1 MIFSRTP
8 CLSTETSIQTLKS
21 MRADVTIFL
30 PVYNGANFIR
40 QAIDS
45 VLAQTYT
52 NWTFLIVDNCSTDN
66 TAEICKPYLADARFK
81 YVLNETNLGVHGNF
95 HKALSLC
102 DTPYFAYLSHDDIYV
117 RSDAFEEAR
126 SLLEADKSL
135 AMVNAPVRWLDQ
147 NSDFIPSFGMSNVG
161 FQGKVAGKTIA
172 KACILNC
179 RNLYGIAV
187 LSRTEFGQKLQLDK
201 RLHQASDVNFFVGI
215 GGERDVYVLQ
225 NPAYAIRFHQTN
237 NTLRQYDT
245 LIDEMNIIA
254 QNHSIK
260 LSGFEQLLQKLNAYK
275 VRFGKWVFYK
285 ALNLRRRRTAA
296 KAA

>member
-1 MIFSRTP
+1 M
-8 CLSTETSIQTLKS
+8 Q
-21 MRADVTIFL
+21 ADVTIFL
-30 PVYNGANFIR
+30 PVYNGANYIR

-45 VLAQTYT
+45 VLKQTYT

-66 TAEICKPYLADARFK
+66 TAEICQPYLTDSRFK

-117 RSDAFEEAR
+117 RPDAFEEAR
-126 SLLEADKSL
+126 SVLEADKSL

-147 NSDFIPSFGMSNVG
+147 NSEFIPSFGASNVG
-161 FQGKVAGKTIA
+161 FQGKVLGKTIA
-172 KACILNC
+172 KACVVRC

-187 LSRTEFGQKLQLDK
+187 LSRTEFGQHLQLDK
-201 RLHQASDVNFFVGI
+201 RLHQASDVNFFAGI
-215 GGERDVYVLQ
+215 SGERHVFVLQ

-254 QNHSIK
+254 QNHGIE
-260 LSGFEQLLQKLNAYK
+260 LTAFERMLQRFNASK
-275 VRFGKWVFYK
+275 VRLGKWVFYQV
-285 ALNLRRRRTAA
+285 LNRRA
-296 KAA
+296 KATLTSA

>member
-1 MIFSRTP
+1 M
-8 CLSTETSIQTLKS
+8 Q
-21 MRADVTIFL
+21 ADVTIFL
-30 PVYNGANFIR
+30 PVYNGANYIQ
-40 QAIDS
+40 QAIGS
-45 VLAQTYT
+45 VLAQSYT

-66 TAEICKPYLADARFK
+66 TAEICKPYLIDPRFQ
-81 YVLNETNLGVHGNF
+81 YILNETNLGVHGNF
-95 HKALSLC
+95 HKALNLC
-102 DTPYFAYLSHDDIYV
+102 KTTYFAYLSHDDIYV
-117 RSDAFEEAR
+117 RPDAFAEAHAI
-126 SLLEADKSL
+126 LEADKSL
-135 AMVNAPVRWLDQ
+135 AMVNAPVRWLD
-147 NSDFIPSFGMSNVG
+147 SKSEFIPSFGASNVG
-161 FQGKVAGKTIA
+161 FQSKVAGKTVA
-172 KACILNC
+172 KASIVRC

-254 QNHSIK
+254 QNHGIQ
-260 LSGFEQLLQKLNAYK
+260 LSATEKIWQKLNAYK
-275 VRFGKWVFYK
+275 VRLGKWVFYQV
-285 ALNLRRRRTAA
+285 LNRRAGS

>member
-1 MIFSRTP
+1 MH
-8 CLSTETSIQTLKS
+8 
-21 MRADVTIFL
+21 ADVTIFL
-30 PVYNGANFIR
+30 PVYNGANYIR

-45 VLAQTYT
+45 VLAQSYQ
-52 NWTFLIVDNCSTDN
+52 NWRFLIVDNCSTDN
-66 TAEICKPYLADARFK
+66 TAELCKPYLADPRFT

-95 HKALSLC
+95 HKALGLC
-102 DTPYFAYLSHDDIYV
+102 DTTYFAYLSHDDIYV
-117 RSDAFEEAR
+117 RPDAFEEAR
-126 SLLEADKSL
+126 SLLEADPSL

-147 NSDFIPSFGMSNVG
+147 NSDFIPSFGMSKVG
-161 FQGKVAGKTIA
+161 FEGKVAGKTIA

-187 LSRTEFGQKLQLDK
+187 LSRTALGQPLQLDK

-254 QNHSIK
+254 QNHGIT
-260 LSGFEQLLQKLNAYK
+260 LSGWEQVTQKFNAYK
-275 VRFGKWVFYK
+275 VRLGKWVFYQVV
-285 ALNLRRRRTAA
+285 NRRAA
-296 KAA
+296 KNASKAASKAA

>member
-1 MIFSRTP
+1 
-8 CLSTETSIQTLKS
+8 

-45 VLAQTYT
+45 VLAQSYT

-66 TAEICKPYLADARFK
+66 TAEICKPYLADPRFK

-102 DTPYFAYLSHDDIYV
+102 DTTYFAYLSHDDIYV
-117 RSDAFEEAR
+117 RQDAFAEAH
-126 SLLEADKSL
+126 SLLEADAEL

-147 NSDFIPSFGMSNVG
+147 NSDFIPSFGMASVG
-161 FQGKVAGKTIA
+161 FKGKVAARSIA
-172 KACILNC
+172 KASIMQC

-187 LSRTEFGQKLQLDK
+187 LSRTALGQSLQLDA

-215 GGERDVYVLQ
+215 GGARDVYVLQ

-237 NTLRQYDT
+237 NTLHQYAT

-254 QNHSIK
+254 HNHGIQ
-260 LSGFEQLLQKLNAYK
+260 LSAFERWQQRLNAYK
-275 VRFGKWVFYK
+275 VRLGKYLFYLV
-285 ALNLRRRRTAA
+285 LNRKSQKQSVQQPKSA
-296 KAA
+296 

>member
-1 MIFSRTP
+1 M
-8 CLSTETSIQTLKS
+8 Q
-21 MRADVTIFL
+21 ADVTIFL

-66 TAEICKPYLADARFK
+66 TAEICKPYLADPRFT

-95 HKALSLC
+95 HKALGLC
-102 DTPYFAYLSHDDIYV
+102 HTRYFAYLSHDDIYV
-117 RSDAFEEAR
+117 RPDAFEEAR
-126 SLLEADKSL
+126 RLLEADTSL

-147 NSDFIPSFGMSNVG
+147 NSDFIPSFGMSKVG
-161 FQGKVAGKTIA
+161 FQGKVPGKTIA
-172 KACILNC
+172 KACIVNC

-201 RLHQASDVNFFVGI
+201 RLHQASDVNFFVGMSSSA
-215 GGERDVYVLQ
+215 GSERDVYVLQ

-254 QNHSIK
+254 QNHSIQ
-260 LSGFEQLLQKLNAYK
+260 LSGFEQFLQKLNAYK
-275 VRFGKWVFYK
+275 VRLGKWVFYK
-285 ALNLRRRRTAA
+285 ALNLRRRRTAS
-296 KAA
+296 KTT

>member
-1 MIFSRTP
+1 M
-8 CLSTETSIQTLKS
+8 Q
-21 MRADVTIFL
+21 ADVTIFL

-66 TAEICKPYLADARFK
+66 TAELCQPYLADPRFK

-95 HKALSLC
+95 HKALGLC
-102 DTPYFAYLSHDDIYV
+102 QTPYFAYLSHDDIYV
-117 RSDAFEEAR
+117 RPDAFAEAR
-126 SLLEADKSL
+126 SLLEADTSL

-147 NSDFIPSFGMSNVG
+147 NSDVIPSFGMSNVG
-161 FQGKVAGKTIA
+161 FQGKVLGKTIA
-172 KACILNC
+172 KACIVNC

-215 GGERDVYVLQ
+215 GGERNVYVLQ

-254 QNHSIK
+254 QNHGIK
-260 LSGFEQLLQKLNAYK
+260 LSGFEQFLQKLNAYK
-275 VRFGKWVFYK
+275 VRLGKWVFYQ
-285 ALNLRRRRTAA
+285 ALNLRHRRTGAKTASAA
-296 KAA
+296 

>member
-1 MIFSRTP
+1 M
-8 CLSTETSIQTLKS
+8 Q
-21 MRADVTIFL
+21 ADVTIFL
-30 PVYNGANFIR
+30 PVYNGANFLR

-66 TAEICKPYLADARFK
+66 TAEICQPYLADPRFK

-95 HKALSLC
+95 HKALGLC
-102 DTPYFAYLSHDDIYV
+102 DTTYFAYLSHDDIYV
-117 RSDAFEEAR
+117 RPDAFEEAR
-126 SLLEADKSL
+126 SLLEADTLL

-147 NSDFIPSFGMSNVG
+147 NAEFIPSFGMSKVG

-172 KACILNC
+172 KACIVNC

-187 LSRTEFGQKLQLDK
+187 LSRTAFGQPLQLDK
-201 RLHQASDVNFFVGI
+201 RLHQASDVNFFVGMSSSA
-215 GGERDVYVLQ
+215 GGERDVYVLH

-254 QNHSIK
+254 QNHGIK

-275 VRFGKWVFYK
+275 VRLGKWVFYQV
-285 ALNLRRRRTAA
+285 LNRRAA
-296 KAA
+296 SKAA